1 MILEPPSFHAGE
13 TIMDQARRGFLTAAM
28 FGTAAMAAT
37 TAEAQ
42 APRPVALGGFGLDA
56 ATLGLR
62 AGSADDQSKTLQA
75 ALLEAVRRDTPLLV
89 APGRYRISGVI
100 LPDGVRLIGVPGATL
115 FLPAQ
120 AGPLLIARRTKR
132 VAVSG
137 IDLDGLS
144 LKAEPRS
151 GLLTIDEVAE
161 IAIADCGFLNAGA
174 LGLGLNRAGGRITG
188 NRFRTMKDAGLFSL
202 DSKGLAIEANT
213 LEDCGNNGIQIW
225 RSQPGDD
232 ASSVRAN
239 RINRVRSDAGGD
251 GPNGNGISLYKAGG
265 VLIEGNTLRDCAL
278 TFIRNNSGSGVQI
291 IGNNGKRCGEV
302 ALYSEFAFEGAMI
315 SNNLVEDCAQGINIT
330 NLDHGGRL
338 AVCAGNLIR
347 NAKKGLA
354 PKGKELI
361 GGIGIH
367 VEAEAAVTG
376 NVIEGASDIGISLG
390 WSWGMRNLLATGNMI
405 RDTGIGISV
414 SLVPK
419 ERNALIAN
427 NVISGTKLG
436 AIVGTEYGKP
446 VTGDLA
452 RVMDRRAAGV
462 RVEGNA
468 AA

>member
-1 MILEPPSFHAGE
+1 
-13 TIMDQARRGFLTAAM
+13 MDQARRGFLTAAM
-28 FGTAAMAAT
+28 FGSAAMAAT
-37 TAEAQ
+37 AAEAQ
-42 APRPVALGGFGLDA
+42 VPAPRPVALGGFGLDA

-62 AGSADDQSKTLQA
+62 AGAADDQSKTLQA
-75 ALLEAVRRDTPLLV
+75 ALVEAAKRDAPLIV
-89 APGRYRISGVI
+89 PPGRYRIANVI
-100 LPDGVRLIGVPGATL
+100 LPEGARLTGVPGATV
-115 FLPAQ
+115 FMAAQ
-120 AGPLLIARRTKR
+120 AGPLLTARRTKR

-144 LKAEPRS
+144 LKAEARS
-151 GLLTIDEVAE
+151 GLLFIDEVAE

-174 LGLGLNRAGGRITG
+174 LGLSLNRAGGRIAG
-188 NRFRTMKDAGLFSL
+188 NRFRSMKDAALFSL

-232 ASSVRAN
+232 ASSVRGN
-239 RINRVRSDAGGD
+239 RINRVRNDAGGD

-278 TFIRNNSGSGVQI
+278 SFIRNNSGSGVQI
-291 IGNNGKRCGEV
+291 IGNNGRRCGEV

-315 SNNLVEDCAQGINIT
+315 ASNLVEDCAQGINIT

-338 AVCAGNLIR
+338 AVCANNLIR

-376 NVIEGASDIGISLG
+376 NVIEGTSDTGISLG
-390 WSWGMRNLLATGNMI
+390 WSWGMRNLVATGNMI

-427 NVISGTKLG
+427 NVISGARLG

-452 RVMDRRAAGV
+452 RAMDKRAAGV

-468 AA
+468 AG